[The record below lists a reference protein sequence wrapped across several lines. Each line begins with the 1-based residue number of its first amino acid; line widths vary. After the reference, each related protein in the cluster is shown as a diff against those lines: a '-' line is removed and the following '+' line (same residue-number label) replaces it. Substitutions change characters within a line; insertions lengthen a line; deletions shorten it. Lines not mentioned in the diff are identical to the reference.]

1 MKLKF
6 TYQKFQADAAAAV
19 CGVFAGQPNFALIPI
34 ATGLSSSG
42 YANQKLLI
50 SDDLIKSNLQRL
62 QRRNRLEPSSKLD
75 GRYNLTIEMETGV
88 GKTYTYIKT
97 LFELNKHYGWSKFII
112 IVPSVAIREGVYKS
126 LDITKD
132 HFAEDY
138 GKRIRYF
145 VYNSKDLAKIA
156 QFAYDSGINVMIINS
171 QAFNSRG
178 KDARRIYMNLDS
190 FRSRRP
196 IEVLAATNP
205 ILIIDEPQSVEG
217 IATKERLKEFNPLLT
232 LRYSATHKKNSLYN
246 LVYRLDALEAYN
258 RQLVKKIA
266 VKGISITGTTATE
279 GYLYFEKI
287 NLYDD
292 RPPTAAFEFEVKSRN
307 SVRTVRRM
315 IEERYDF
322 YTHSGGLEEYRG
334 YIVSKIDGL
343 NNTVEFTNGVVIAAG
358 DIFGSV
364 NEEQIRRIQIRET
377 IKSHLER
384 EHQLHRS
391 GIKVLSLFF
400 IDEVANYKRYD
411 ETGKAFN
418 GNYADIFE
426 EEYRETLKEWELI
439 CRDYDYLQFLKEI
452 NPDKTHAGYFSI
464 DKRNKRMTNSKIGDR
479 KSLISDDEGAYNL
492 IMRDKERLLDFKEP
506 VRFIFSHSALREGW
520 DNPNVF
526 QICTLKRSS
535 SDIRKRQEIGRGL
548 RLCVNNYGER
558 MDANVL
564 GSDVHNVNVLTI
576 IANES
581 YDSFAKHLQ
590 LELAE
595 SIADGTIYDPQ
606 VMAPENARSNSTSM
620 KLHKQTAEMRTL
632 NTFWKKIRA
641 KLSNG
646 VKFDNGELIQKSIQS
661 LDRDL
666 SVPRIFFKIE
676 YGDMDTIKS
685 KGTLHRGQAIEKT
698 AGRTEKVHS
707 AVSMTV
713 KYDLIGKIVEATGLT
728 RNDVCCILQG
738 ITIETFEQFHINP
751 EEFILKASDL
761 INQQKAAVIIKHIDY
776 HKRDVVYNE

>member
-19 CGVFAGQPNFALIPI
+19 CEVFDGQPNFALIPI
-34 ATGLSSSG
+34 NEEFDFPG

-50 SDDLIKSNLQRL
+50 SEELIKSNLQRL
-62 QRRNRLEPSSKLD
+62 QSTNRIKPSPMLD

-97 LFELNKHYGWSKFII
+97 LFELNKHYGWSKFVI

-126 LDITKD
+126 FDITKN
-132 HFAEDY
+132 HFAEEY
-138 GKRIRYF
+138 GKKIRNF

-171 QAFNSRG
+171 QAFNSRE

-190 FRSRRP
+190 FSSRRP
-196 IEVLAATNP
+196 IDVIAATNP

-217 IATKERLKEFNPLLT
+217 IATKERLKQFNSLLT
-232 LRYSATHKKNSLYN
+232 LRYSATHKKDSLYN

-258 RQLVKKIA
+258 RRLVKKIA
-266 VKGISITGTTATE
+266 VKGISITGTTASE
-279 GYLYFEKI
+279 GYLYLEKI
-287 NLYDD
+287 NLYVD
-292 RPPTAAFEFEVKSRN
+292 RPPAAVFEFEVKSRN
-307 SVRTVRRM
+307 RVRTVRRM
-315 IEERYDF
+315 IEERYNF

-343 NNTVEFTNGVVIAAG
+343 KNTVEFTNGVVITAG
-358 DIFGSV
+358 NIFGSV
-364 NEEQIRRIQIRET
+364 NEEQIRRLQIRET

-384 EHQLHRS
+384 EHQLFHR

-411 ETGKAFN
+411 QTGKALN

-426 EEYRETLKEWELI
+426 EEYREALKEWESI
-439 CRDYDYLQFLKEI
+439 CRDCDYLQFLKEI
-452 NPDKTHAGYFSI
+452 KPEKTHAGYFSI
-464 DKRNKRMTNSKIGDR
+464 DKRNKRMTNSKIVDR
-479 KSLISDDEGAYNL
+479 ESLISDDEGAYNL
-492 IMRDKERLLDFKEP
+492 IMRDKERLLDLKEP

-535 SDIRKRQEIGRGL
+535 SNIRKRQEVGRGL
-548 RLCVNNYGER
+548 RLCVNSNGER

-581 YDSFAKHLQ
+581 YDSFAKQLQ

-595 SIADGTIYDPQ
+595 SVADGTIYDPQ
-606 VMAPENARSNSTSM
+606 IMAPEDARSNSTGM
-620 KLHKQTAEMRTL
+620 KLHKQTAEMRTF
-632 NTFWKKIRA
+632 NTFGEKISA
-641 KLSNG
+641 KLSNR
-646 VKFDNGELIQKSIQS
+646 VEFENDELIQKSIQA
-661 LDRDL
+661 LDREL
-666 SVPRIFFKIE
+666 NVPQIAIKIE

-685 KGTLHRGQAIEKT
+685 KGTLHRGQAIRKI
-698 AGRTEKVHS
+698 AGRTEKAHS
-707 AVSMTV
+707 AVNINI

-728 RNDVCCILQG
+728 RNDVCSILQG
-738 ITIETFEQFHINP
+738 INIQTFEQFRINP
-751 EEFILKASDL
+751 EAFILKASKL
-761 INQQKAAVIIKHIDY
+761 INQQKAAVVIKDSDY
-776 HKRDVVYNE
+776 HK